1 MKLLRIGTGGLKTA
15 ILYIVLILL
24 SPFVLH
30 LTGNRNVLSEP
41 EWMGGNL
48 WFIEVSEHQMY
59 ATATATGIVV
69 SFLLGV
75 LLYTLLHFFSFRG
88 KKEDHPAM

>member
-41 EWMGGNL
+41 EWMGGKPL
-48 WFIEVSEHQMY
+48 VH
-59 ATATATGIVV
+59 
-69 SFLLGV
+69 
-75 LLYTLLHFFSFRG
+75 
-88 KKEDHPAM
+88 